1 MLEHDSV
8 LLQIAQ
14 TSAHSSAV
22 SRCNCVCKGVRGCS
36 SLLLLLLLLSHFS
49 CVRIRVSP
57 WTAACKA
64 PLSIGFSRQEFWSG
78 LPLPFPGDLPNPGF
92 KPRSPTLQP
101 DSLPAE
107 PQGKPPGPSTL
118 LQMAMFHSFLR
129 SNDIPASFSLS
140 MGSCFLIT

>member
-1 MLEHDSV
+1 MLQHDSV
-8 LLQIAQ
+8 LLQVAQ

-49 CVRIRVSP
+49 CVRIRVTP

-64 PLSIGFSRQEFWSG
+64 PPSIGFSRQEYRSG

-92 KPRSPTLQP
+92 KPRSLMSTCIGRQVLYHWRY
-101 DSLPAE
+101 
-107 PQGKPPGPSTL
+107 PGSPV
-118 LQMAMFHSFLR
+118 QADDR
-129 SNDIPASFSLS
+129 SAAYDGHKAFK
-140 MGSCFLIT
+140 